1 MSIYAMRYQVLCL
14 GVNEGPGGSTL
25 RFAEKDATDIY
36 NVFTSA
42 LGPPRARG
50 YCDTAE
56 DANRQSVLARLRELA
71 RQPPEFL
78 LLYFSGHG
86 SKEGILLS
94 DGLLEF
100 SVLAQRLRAIN
111 TRTTL
116 IIFDTCHAAAYG
128 GFVREGD
135 VAGVGDYE
143 DELAWAK
150 MLAQSRPGTRML
162 FSTSATTLSHEATG
176 NGRFTSAFLDALNK
190 APADMGSET
199 NFVSALQAFKVTHR
213 LMTSRW
219 GGGQV
224 PQKLGK
230 LADFPLVKSQ
240 AEQSVGSAEIT
251 NTSHAKGISLDLDY
265 VIRGRRQVA
274 TTLSVTLVDGFGTT
288 IFTVSQTV
296 SPTSAEHLEACTITA
311 PADILRRHSHLR
323 TVLESGGSVPAY
335 WNIVIQDQRDR
346 PLAEWVHNS
355 NYKRSAPRT
364 S

>member
-162 FSTSATTLSHEATG
+162 LPLKLTDGTPLS
-176 NGRFTSAFLDALNK
+176 
-190 APADMGSET
+190 
-199 NFVSALQAFKVTHR
+199 
-213 LMTSRW
+213 
-219 GGGQV
+219 
-224 PQKLGK
+224 
-230 LADFPLVKSQ
+230 
-240 AEQSVGSAEIT
+240 
-251 NTSHAKGISLDLDY
+251 
-265 VIRGRRQVA
+265 
-274 TTLSVTLVDGFGTT
+274 LVDGHRRACADG
-288 IFTVSQTV
+288 IAVEMAI
-296 SPTSAEHLEACTITA
+296 AEHA
-311 PADILRRHSHLR
+311 RR
-323 TVLESGGSVPAY
+323 
-335 WNIVIQDQRDR
+335 
-346 PLAEWVHNS
+346 
-355 NYKRSAPRT
+355 APRQDGHRPGT
-364 S
+364 RTPTA